1 MKPKEEILKTL
12 KKELPPI
19 SKKFSVKTIGLFGSY
34 ARSEQTE
41 ESDIDLLIEF
51 EKPVGFSKFTE
62 LEDHLSE
69 KLGAKVDLV
78 TPDALK
84 PIIKPYVM
92 KEVVYV

>member
-1 MKPKEEILKTL
+1 MKSKEEILKTF

-19 SKKFSVKTIGLFGSY
+19 SKRFSVKIIGLFGSY
-34 ARSEQTE
+34 ARSERTE
-41 ESDIDLLIEF
+41 ESDIDLLVEF
-51 EKPVGFSKFTE
+51 EKPVGFFKFLE

-78 TPDALK
+78 TLDALK

-92 KEVVYV
+92 EEVVYA

>member
-12 KKELPPI
+12 EKEFSPI
-19 SKKFSVKTIGLFGSY
+19 SKNFSVKTIGLFGSY

-41 ESDIDLLIEF
+41 KSDIDLLVEF
-51 EKPVGFSKFTE
+51 EKPIGFSKFIE

-84 PIIKPYVM
+84 PIIKPYIM
-92 KEVVYV
+92 EDVVYA

>member
-1 MKPKEEILKTL
+1 MKPKEEIIRTL
-12 KKELPPI
+12 KKELFHLRE
-19 SKKFSVKTIGLFGSY
+19 KFSVKTIGLFGSY

-41 ESDIDLLIEF
+41 ESDIDLLVEF
-51 EKPVGFSKFTE
+51 DKPVGFFKFIE

-92 KEVVYV
+92 EEVVYA

>member
-1 MKPKEEILKTL
+1 M
-12 KKELPPI
+12 
-19 SKKFSVKTIGLFGSY
+19 GLFGSY

-41 ESDIDLLIEF
+41 ESDIDLLVEF
-51 EKPVGFSKFTE
+51 AEPMGFVKFIE